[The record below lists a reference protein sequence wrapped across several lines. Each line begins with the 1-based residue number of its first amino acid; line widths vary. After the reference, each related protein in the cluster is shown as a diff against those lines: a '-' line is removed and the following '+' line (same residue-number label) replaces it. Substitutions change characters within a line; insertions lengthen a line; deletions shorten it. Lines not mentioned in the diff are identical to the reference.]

1 MTNAERQAKLRERRK
16 DLHRLNL
23 WISPESAEM
32 LKALCRRYDL
42 SQGSV
47 LEMLIRE
54 RSAKEDISES

>member
-42 SQGSV
+42 SQGGV